1 MFQALQ
7 VVTILLVAVAV
18 TTSLAHALELPGKMR
33 LPKDTYLAVQ
43 QIYYPGFTIA
53 GIAELGAILAALA
66 LAIVT
71 PAGARFW
78 ATLGAL
84 LALVCAH
91 AIYWL
96 VTHPVN
102 NFWLKDSALTGPSKD
117 FFAFGAG
124 DSRSDDWTA
133 LRDRWEY
140 SHAARALFAFL
151 SLALLATATTLGN

>member
-53 GIAELGAILAALA
+53 GIGELGAIVATLL
-66 LAIVT
+66 LTIVT
-71 PAGARFW
+71 PAGTRFW
-78 ATLGAL
+78 LTLCAF
-84 LALVCAH
+84 LALACAH

-102 NFWLKDSALTGPSKD
+102 NFWLKDFALKGASKG

-124 DSRSDDWTA
+124 ASRTDDWTA

-140 SHAARALFAFL
+140 SHLARALFVFL
-151 SLALLATATTLGN
+151 SLALLATAASLGN

>member
-7 VVTILLVAVAV
+7 VVTVLLVVVAV

-33 LPKDTYLAVQ
+33 LPKEIYLAVQ

-53 GIAELGAILAALA
+53 GIGEFGAIVATLVLTI
-66 LAIVT
+66 LT

-78 ATLGAL
+78 LTLGAF

-102 NFWLKDSALTGPSKD
+102 NFWLAGFALKGASKG
-117 FFAFGAG
+117 FFAFGAAG
-124 DSRSDDWTA
+124 SRADDWTV

-140 SHAARALFAFL
+140 SHVARALFAFL